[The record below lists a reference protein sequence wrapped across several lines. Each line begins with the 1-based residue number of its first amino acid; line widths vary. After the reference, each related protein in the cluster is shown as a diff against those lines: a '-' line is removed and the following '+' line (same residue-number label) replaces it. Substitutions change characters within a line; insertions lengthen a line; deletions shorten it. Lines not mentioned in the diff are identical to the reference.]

1 MNFSAVVDSIC
12 VERIELMKQLAE
24 NRQRML
30 VTLSYPANTSLS
42 ILQNVQ
48 SPCEEYL
55 RVQEEITILLIDLD
69 ALEQE
74 VLSRMSEM

>member
-30 VTLSYPANTSLS
+30 DTLSYPANTSLS

-55 RVQEEITILLIDLD
+55 RVQEDIMILLIDLD